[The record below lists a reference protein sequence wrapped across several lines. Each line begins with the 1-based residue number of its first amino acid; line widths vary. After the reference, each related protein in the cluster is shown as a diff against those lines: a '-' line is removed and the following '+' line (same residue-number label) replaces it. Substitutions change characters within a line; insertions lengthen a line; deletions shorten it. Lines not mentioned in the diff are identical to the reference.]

1 MSIKSLNPTKL
12 ALLAALAASFTC
24 QAAFAQGGF
33 SSTSQSGRHKDLGDG
48 ASFYMARR
56 QYQVVDDS
64 PIVKYSGGPGGAA
77 AAAGGNSNLPGGQAP
92 LQRAGFTSY
101 STSLPTI
108 TAPLPKVNNG
118 VPVQPAPAALPK
130 SSSAKAGSLGKGK
143 KVSAKPAPA
152 PRPAEPDGIHAYN
165 SYKGYNPSA
174 ALPYGTTVPGGAA
187 GSSMSRSGNVKGSV
201 LHWSRRRRAAQ

>member
-1 MSIKSLNPTKL
+1 MAFLAVL
-12 ALLAALAASFTC
+12 ALSFTW
-24 QAAFAQGGF
+24 QSALAQGGF
-33 SSTSQSGRHKDLGDG
+33 SSTSQSNRNKDLGDG

-64 PIVKYSGGPGGAA
+64 PIVKYSGGPGGAT
-77 AAAGGNSNLPGGQAP
+77 AGANGASNLPGGQAP

-118 VPVQPAPAALPK
+118 VPTQPAPAVLPK
-130 SSSAKAGSLGKGK
+130 SSSAKAGGLGKGK

-152 PRPAEPDGIHAYN
+152 PAPAAPDGIHAYN

-174 ALPYGTTVPGGAA
+174 ALPYGTTVPSGAA

-201 LHWSRRRRAAQ
+201 LHWSRRRRGQ